1 MGEETIQQGEQR
13 KNAMIKVENM
23 GKRIFEKDLI
33 AFCEKALGTTGM
45 SPEDAH
51 VTAMVLA
58 ETDAYGTHSHGTKNL
73 RMYIEKINAGG
84 LSPTARPEIVSEG
97 GAFAIMDAQDA
108 MGMVASYEAMNKAIE
123 LAEKNGIGFVTV
135 KNSCHFGAAGYYANM
150 AAAKGMIGI
159 AMSNTDPNMTVPGG
173 KGEIIGN
180 SPFAYAVPAGTH
192 KPIFLD
198 IAMSATAALKINQ
211 AKADKKPIPDTW
223 LVDNEGVPTTDPSYY
238 QNGGA
243 LQPMAAHKGYG
254 LSLLVDILSG
264 MLSGGATT
272 QGIASWCFDLPT
284 KNAASHAFLV
294 FNIDAM
300 QPKEAFLQRTD
311 AYIDDVKSAPKA
323 KGKDAIYM
331 PGEIEWMKKET
342 ADAQGIPMPDDVVG
356 SLEMLAESTGLS
368 IPWI

>member
-1 MGEETIQQGEQR
+1 MG
-13 KNAMIKVENM
+13 A
-23 GKRIFEKDLI
+23 D
-33 AFCEKALGTTGM
+33 
-45 SPEDAH
+45 DAR
-51 VTAMVLA
+51 VTATVLA

-73 RMYIEKINAGG
+73 RMYIEKIKAGA
-84 LSPTARPEIVSEG
+84 LDPTARPEVVSEG
-97 GAFAIMDAQDA
+97 GAFAIMDAHDA
-108 MGMVASYEAMNKAIE
+108 MGMVASYEAMNKAIA
-123 LAEKNGIGFVTV
+123 LAQKSGVGFVAV
-135 KNSCHFGAAGYYANM
+135 RNSCHFGAAGYYANM
-150 AAAKGMIGI
+150 AAAHGMIGL

-180 SPFAYAVPAGTH
+180 SPLAYAVPVQRH
-192 KPIFLD
+192 NPIFLD

-223 LVDNEGVPTTDPSYY
+223 LVDDEGVPTTDPSYY

-272 QGIASWCFDLPT
+272 QGITSWCFDLKT

-300 QPKEAFLQRTD
+300 QPKDAFLQRTD
-311 AYIDDVKSAPKA
+311 DYIDYVKSAPKA
-323 KGKDAIYM
+323 KGKDEIYM
-331 PGEIEWMKKET
+331 PGEIEWTRKEA
-342 ADAQGIPMPDDVVG
+342 ADAQGISLPDDVVS
-356 SLEMLAESTGLS
+356 SLETLAQSTGLS
-368 IPWI
+368 IPWV